1 MHTTQIPGTYWV
13 QNHQDKNK
21 NICSKIKNKNN
32 SSKFQT
38 FPQTHTFKTTLVG
51 TAVLIIL
58 EYLIVSSRRVDHKKG
73 QFCWK
78 IKNNFFTTSI

>member
-1 MHTTQIPGTYWV
+1 MTSFLNTSRLEVKVFLVSKPIIGTYWV

-38 FPQTHTFKTTLVG
+38 FPQAHT
-51 TAVLIIL
+51 A
-58 EYLIVSSRRVDHKKG
+58 R
-73 QFCWK
+73 
-78 IKNNFFTTSI
+78 